1 MNTLSPLSLFMAYT
15 FLLFCWISAKA
26 HQNSRGER
34 SADSKRKCW
43 SRSELKISWSCLC
56 CNAFALSANRQRA
69 GWVYEMLAFKFKI
82 SISKCISRA
91 ELNFCEEAR
100 PKWSEQKN
108 QLQSQ
113 RQCQI
118 HKILAH
124 SLLLPAAQL
133 TESSS
138 YGRRLSRWKKRG

>member
-100 PKWSEQKN
+100 PKWSEQKTN
-108 QLQSQ
+108 FKVSDNAKSIRYSLTHYSCQL
-113 RQCQI
+113 
-118 HKILAH
+118 H
-124 SLLLPAAQL
+124 SSLKVQVTAD
-133 TESSS
+133 
-138 YGRRLSRWKKRG
+138 G